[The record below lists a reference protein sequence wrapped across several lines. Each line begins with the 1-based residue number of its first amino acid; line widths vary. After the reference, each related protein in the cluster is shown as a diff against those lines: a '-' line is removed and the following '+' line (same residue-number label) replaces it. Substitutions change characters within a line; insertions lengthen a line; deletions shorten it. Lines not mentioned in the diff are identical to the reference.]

1 MHLMLVSPL
10 VPLRCWSRS
19 METPHA
25 VWTNARRGAL
35 WWKKNYGLARK
46 KKQPFNIFQ
55 SFLELPKLDFEVCYL
70 WTCDYRNCAKRL
82 DKAKLRGY
90 SSQMWG
96 STKSKLSASFCRGVI
111 FNDLAGHLYK
121 LELLGKGAICPH
133 GVCII
138 ACLSCFSIFLCSL
151 MFVDVH
157 WFMFDHVYI
166 LTW

>member
-1 MHLMLVSPL
+1 MLKSKHGDAPCSLNQRSKRCILM
-10 VPLRCWSRS
+10 
-19 METPHA
+19 E
-25 VWTNARRGAL
+25 
-35 WWKKNYGLARK
+35 KNYGLARK